1 MRSFAACLATLLFS
15 ACAGPGGGAS
25 AASVSSASVS
35 AAPTAA
41 SLAPSGA
48 DDCPTGRC
56 ALPDPDPGTAQRN
69 VAGEPLAPCG
79 STLRTGFYRDGRC
92 TTGPDDHG
100 VHVVCAEVTERFLSF
115 TAGQG
120 NDLSTPRGAFPG
132 LREGD
137 RWCLCASRWAEADAA
152 GVAPPVVLE
161 ATHER
166 ALDFVTRDALDR
178 HAR

>member
-1 MRSFAACLATLLFS
+1 MRRLALCLGLLVLP
-15 ACAGPGGGAS
+15 ACAGGAS
-25 AASVSSASVS
+25 AT
-35 AAPTAA
+35 APSTTAA
-41 SLAPSGA
+41 TTASGT

-56 ALPDPDPGTAQRN
+56 ALPDPDPGTPQRN

-79 STLRTGFYRDGRC
+79 ATLRTGFYRDGRC

-100 VHVVCAEVTERFLSF
+100 VHVVCAEVTEAFLAF
-115 TAGQG
+115 TAGRG
-120 NDLSTPRGAFPG
+120 NDLSTPRGSFPG

-137 RWCLCASRWAEADAA
+137 PWCLCASRWAEAAEA

-166 ALDFVTRDALDR
+166 ALEFVSRDALDR